1 MVKIKL
7 GGKERELVFTLN
19 ALDEY
24 EELTGRNALM
34 ENIFKNISAK
44 ETKALLFSALKQ
56 DDPEITIQDVGKMVS
71 VSNFEEVL
79 TALAKAYNGDT
90 PDSKGG
96 EETDNEKKT

>member
-7 GGKERELVFTLN
+7 GGKERSLVFTLN

-24 EELTGRNALM
+24 EELTGRNALQ
-34 ENIFKNISAK
+34 ENIFQNISAK
-44 ETKALLFSALKQ
+44 ETKALLYAVIKQ
-56 DDPEITIQDVGKMVS
+56 DDPDITIDDIGKMVS

-79 TALAKAYNGDT
+79 TALAKAYNVDT

-96 EETDNEKKT
+96 DKDKKKV